1 MSIFASPHA
10 IAAGKT
16 VSRCANCR
24 HNEAIIADLQACVAD
39 LRKSRDKWRDLALDA
54 ERAAGDAVMAEF
66 GKFAATDS
74 SRAA

>member
-10 IAAGKT
+10 IAARKT
-16 VSRCANCR
+16 VTRCANCH
-24 HNEAIIADLQACVAD
+24 HNEAIIADLQAWVAD
-39 LRKSRDKWRDLALDA
+39 LRKSRDLALDA
-54 ERAAGDAVMAEF
+54 ERTVGDAVRTEF

>member
-10 IAAGKT
+10 IAARKT
-16 VSRCANCR
+16 VTRCANCR
-24 HNEAIIADLQACVAD
+24 HNEAIIADLQAWVAD
-39 LRKSRDKWRDLALDA
+39 LRKSRDLALDA
-54 ERAAGDAVMAEF
+54 ERTAGDAVRTEF

>member
-10 IAAGKT
+10 IAARKT
-16 VSRCANCR
+16 VTRCANCR
-24 HNEAIIADLQACVAD
+24 HNEAIIADLQAWVAD
-39 LRKSRDKWRDLALDA
+39 LRKSRDLALDA
-54 ERAAGDAVMAEF
+54 ERGAGDAIGAEF

>member
-10 IAAGKT
+10 IAARKT
-16 VSRCANCR
+16 VTRCANCR
-24 HNEAIIADLQACVAD
+24 HNEAIIADLQAWVAE
-39 LRKSRDKWRDLALDA
+39 LRESRDKWRDLALKA
-54 ERAAGDAVMAEF
+54 ERAAGDAVRTEL

>member
-16 VSRCANCR
+16 VTRCANCR
-24 HNEAIIADLQACVAD
+24 HNEAIIADLQAWVAE
-39 LRKSRDKWRDLALDA
+39 LRESRDKWRDLALDA
-54 ERAAGDAVMAEF
+54 ERAAGDAVRTEF

>member
-10 IAAGKT
+10 IAASKT
-16 VSRCANCR
+16 VTRCANCR

-66 GKFAATDS
+66 GKFAATDL

>member
-16 VSRCANCR
+16 VTRCTNCR
-24 HNEAIIADLQACVAD
+24 HNEAIIADLQACVVD

-54 ERAAGDAVMAEF
+54 ERAAGDAVRAEF
-66 GKFAATDS
+66 GKFAATDL